1 MRILSIDGGGIRGI
15 LPGQILVAL
24 EKKLQERSGNI
35 EARIADYFD
44 LIAGTSTGGIL
55 ACLYLCPGKEEPE
68 RPRFS
73 ASEAVNLY
81 LKRGD
86 DIFDVSLWQGLSSGG
101 GLWDEKYSE
110 DELEKSLEKYFGDLK
125 LSKLLK
131 PCLITSYNIRERK
144 THFFKQHKAKKSL
157 EDDFLVRDVTRA
169 TSAAPTYFEVARVE
183 SMSLTPHPLID
194 GGVFANNP
202 ALCAY
207 AEARTL
213 AGKPTAKDMFILSLG
228 TEKTKEKEKEQKERE
243 KSQKGYSYR
252 EAKDWGLAGWLRPVL
267 DIMMSGVA
275 ETVDY
280 QLGQIFDSVGEP
292 DRYVRIEPKLGN
304 AKPEMD
310 NATIENL
317 QNLKE
322 AGEQCV
328 QENNDRLDQAANHLM
343 YMSESQ

>member
-24 EKKLQERSGNI
+24 EKKLQEKSENI
-35 EARIADYFD
+35 ETRIADYFD

-55 ACLYLCPGKEEPE
+55 TCLYLCPGEKEPK

-73 ASEAVNLY
+73 ASKAVALY
-81 LKRGD
+81 LERGD
-86 DIFDVSLWQGLSSGG
+86 DIFDVSLRKRVSSGG

-110 DELEKSLEKYFGDLK
+110 DELEESLKEYFGDLK
-125 LSKLLK
+125 LSQLLK
-131 PCLITSYNIRERK
+131 PCLLTAYDIRRRK
-144 THFFKQHKAKKSL
+144 THFFKQHKATDP
-157 EDDFLVRDVTRA
+157 ERDFLVKDVARA
-169 TSAAPTYFEVARVE
+169 TSAAPTYFEVPRVT
-183 SMSLTPHPLID
+183 SLSSPPKRYPLID

-207 AEARTL
+207 AEARTFQE
-213 AGKPTAKDMFILSLG
+213 KPTARDMFLLSLG
-228 TEKTKEKEKEQKERE
+228 TGKIK
-243 KSQKGYSYR
+243 KSYPYR
-252 EAKDWGLAGWLRPVL
+252 EAKDWGKIGWLGPVL

-280 QLGQIFDSVGEP
+280 QLQQIFDSVGEP

-310 NATIENL
+310 DADIENL

-328 QENNDRLDQAANHLM
+328 QENNEKLDRAANHLM
-343 YMSESQ
+343 YMSD